1 MTNPAPSTPEPS
13 DEIDLGQLFRLIG
26 NGFRN
31 LFRWFLS
38 VYLYFKRHFYWFAG
52 LVLLGGLTG
61 YLAGQFLDDKQQIEV
76 IVTPNQDE
84 ANYLFNTRTY
94 LYDVVEEVQA
104 KIKGKDSAF
113 FESLG
118 MDFEKMK
125 GFEIEV
131 TPLISQ
137 NTQIRESEERI
148 LEALQEFGNSEAL
161 SEIAV
166 AEFRNQ
172 SIRDHRLFF
181 YYKDPTP
188 GKEYVGKML
197 EYLNSNAYY
206 TRLVQIQKENAQR
219 RIEQN
224 DSLIAQI
231 DKLVE
236 VYTGKI
242 NRDRSSSEGQLFL
255 ENREVVNVPALLTLK
270 NELIVESETKRLE
283 NEMKQDPVTIVSV
296 GEPHKIVKPLF
307 QKNLVFFPLLFVG
320 AFLLFS
326 LIRYLNGKA
335 EELDL

>member
-1 MTNPAPSTPEPS
+1 
-13 DEIDLGQLFRLIG
+13 
-26 NGFRN
+26 
-31 LFRWFLS
+31 
-38 VYLYFKRHFYWFAG
+38 
-52 LVLLGGLTG
+52 VLLGGLTG

-76 IVTPNQDE
+76 IVTPNQDD
-84 ANYLFNTRTY
+84 ADYLFNTRTY

-104 KIKGKDSAF
+104 KLKGKDSAF
-113 FESLG
+113 FKSLG
-118 MDFEKMK
+118 MDFGKMK

-148 LEALQEFGNSEAL
+148 MEALKEFGNSEAL
-161 SEIAV
+161 SDIAV

-172 SIRDHRLFF
+172 SIRDHRLVF
-181 YYKDPTP
+181 YFKEPTP
-188 GKEYVGKML
+188 GKEYVSRIL

-206 TRLVQIQKENAQR
+206 SRLVQIQKENAQK

-231 DKLVE
+231 DRLVD

-242 NRDRSSSEGQLFL
+242 DSERPSSGDQLFL

-270 NELIVESETKRLE
+270 NKLIMESEIKRLE
-283 NEMKQDPVTIVSV
+283 NEMKQDPITIISV
-296 GEPHKIVKPLF
+296 GQPHKIIKPIF
-307 QKNLVFFPLLFVG
+307 KKNLVFFPLLFVG

-326 LIRYLNGKA
+326 FIRYLNGKA
-335 EELDL
+335 EELDA